1 MLSVTVIAVGKIK
14 EKFFSQ
20 AIDEYKKRLG
30 RYCSFEIIEVKDEPT
45 PENPSDREK
54 ELILLRE
61 GERIL
66 EKIPKGA
73 FVVSLCVEGQQCS
86 SEKFAEFF
94 EEAARSGNSKIAFLI
109 GGSFGLWDRVKK
121 ASGKRLSFSE
131 MTFPHQLMRVILAEQ
146 IYRAFTIIEGKT
158 YHK

>member
-1 MLSVTVIAVGKIK
+1 MLSVTVVAVGKIK

-20 AIDEYKKRLG
+20 ALDEYRKRLG
-30 RYCSFEIIEVKDEPT
+30 RYCNFEIIEVKDEPT
-45 PENPSDREK
+45 PENPSDKEK
-54 ELILLRE
+54 EIVLRKE

-66 EKIPKGA
+66 EKIPKGS
-73 FVVSLCVEGQQCS
+73 VVVPLCVEGKQES
-86 SEKFAEFF
+86 SEKFARFF
-94 EEAARSGNSKIAFLI
+94 EDCARQGNNKIVFII
-109 GGSFGLWDRVKK
+109 GGSFGLWEDIKK
-121 ASGKRLSFSE
+121 LSAKRLSFSE